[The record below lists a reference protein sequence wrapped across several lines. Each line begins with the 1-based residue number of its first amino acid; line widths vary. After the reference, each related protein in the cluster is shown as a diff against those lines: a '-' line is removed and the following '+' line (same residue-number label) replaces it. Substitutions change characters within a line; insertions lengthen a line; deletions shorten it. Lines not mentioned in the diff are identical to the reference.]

1 MENHFNCIYMYVN
14 KINKK
19 VYIGKAK
26 DFVKRHEQHLK
37 GDLIIDRALKKYGEE
52 NFSIV
57 FLEEDVEDN
66 LRLNQLE
73 KFYITEYDSY
83 CRNGKGYNIA
93 EGGNGGN
100 TLEGMTDE
108 QRQEIKDKQSKA
120 HKQQMVNMTE
130 DQKQQW
136 KQRLSEASI
145 GRVYEKASEETKQ
158 KMSESHK
165 QRWQNVT
172 EEEKEKFIEQRSG
185 EKNPFYGKHWSEE
198 QKREQSRKVKEHH
211 EKYGHPCTGKKYSDE
226 HKKKIS
232 ESKKGSVLTEEH
244 KRKIGENNPRR
255 KKVCQYDLDG
265 NYIQTFNSIADAQKA
280 VGIKSGVRLCC
291 QGKIKQAG
299 GYKRKLKEESEAK
312 VC

>member
-1 MENHFNCIYMYVN
+1 
-14 KINKK
+14 
-19 VYIGKAK
+19 
-26 DFVKRHEQHLK
+26 
-37 GDLIIDRALKKYGEE
+37 
-52 NFSIV
+52 
-57 FLEEDVEDN
+57 
-66 LRLNQLE
+66 
-73 KFYITEYDSY
+73 
-83 CRNGKGYNIA
+83 
-93 EGGNGGN
+93 
-100 TLEGMTDE
+100 
-108 QRQEIKDKQSKA
+108 
-120 HKQQMVNMTE
+120 MVNMTE

-198 QKREQSRKVKEHH
+198 QKR
-211 EKYGHPCTGKKYSDE
+211 
-226 HKKKIS
+226 
-232 ESKKGSVLTEEH
+232 
-244 KRKIGENNPRR
+244 KIGENNPRR